1 MYITGNKNKK
11 KQNYLFKIY
20 WHLYYVLS
28 IYCSAAYGNNFYLK
42 KKNIHL
48 TELYSKTT
56 CNVKPCLLYNL
67 QLSNYF

>member
-28 IYCSAAYGNNFYLK
+28 IYCSAAYGNNFYFYLK
-42 KKNIHL
+42 KKKHTFDRI
-48 TELYSKTT
+48 
-56 CNVKPCLLYNL
+56 V
-67 QLSNYF
+67 Q

>member
-28 IYCSAAYGNNFYLK
+28 IYCSAAYGNNFYFYIWQNCTVKLHVML
-42 KKNIHL
+42 NHVCCI
-48 TELYSKTT
+48 TYS
-56 CNVKPCLLYNL
+56 
-67 QLSNYF
+67 